1 VGAGSAAGLLP
12 TPRLILLATSVLGGL
27 FGGRGDG
34 DAVVVEAQF
43 EKGVAHDL
51 TARLCK
57 FDQRGVV
64 DFRLPGE
71 PLQ

>member
-1 VGAGSAAGLLP
+1 VSSVVCLAGAATA
-12 TPRLILLATSVLGGL
+12 TRLSSK
-27 FGGRGDG
+27 
-34 DAVVVEAQF
+34 AQF